1 MTALLLSLLFLAC
14 SSSEEAATPPPTPT
28 AAEPAPVAEAPAVP
42 PGPRVP
48 PITDQRFA
56 ARHILVS
63 WAGAVNALPNVQR
76 TREEARIRAEEARQ
90 KVLDGADFAQVA
102 RAWSDDSTAARG
114 GDLGGFEA
122 GTMVAPFEEAV
133 RALKVGEVS
142 RVIETPFGFHVI
154 ERLPLREVRCA
165 HLIVSWKGAERAPPG
180 VTRSRA
186 EAKARAEEAVAK
198 AAAGEPWDNLV
209 ATYSDGPMKDEGGDL
224 GWFGPGQLAAPLD
237 AAAFDLDIGQVS
249 AVVETA
255 RGYHVLKRLE

>member
-1 MTALLLSLLFLAC
+1 MMALLLSLLLLAC
-14 SSSEEAATPPPTPT
+14 SASETAATPAPTP
-28 AAEPAPVAEAPAVP
+28 AAGEPQPVTEAPAVP

-48 PITDQRFA
+48 PVTDQRFA

-63 WAGAVNALPNVQR
+63 WAGAVNALPNVHR
-76 TREEARIRAEEARQ
+76 TREEARTRAEEARQ

-102 RAWSDDSTAARG
+102 RAWSDDPTAARG

-133 RALKVGEVS
+133 RALKVGEIS

-154 ERLPLREVRCA
+154 ERLPLREVHCA
-165 HLIVSWKGAERAPPG
+165 HLIVSWKGAERAPAG
-180 VTRSRA
+180 VNRSQA
-186 EAKARAEEAVAK
+186 EAKARAEEARAR
-198 AAAGEPWDNLV
+198 ALAGEPWADLV
-209 ATYSDGPMKDEGGDL
+209 AEYSDGPMKAEGGDL

-249 AVVETA
+249 AIVETA
-255 RGYHVLKRLE
+255 RGYHLLKRLE